1 MQMNKYLF
9 IDESGDPGIEINN
22 GASKSFT
29 MVAVLFDDVLEM
41 ETVSLEIKKL
51 SRKLFKNDY
60 HEFHF
65 VHEKNIHRLE
75 FFKLISN
82 FNFKIL
88 TSITDKL
95 RVISE
100 GNIYKK
106 SLKEICSKI
115 ENDKFLYSFKFDG
128 TVSKSYKFGVE
139 KELRLM
145 AKNNFLINKIKFANS
160 KNDSLIQ
167 LADMCAGIIRR
178 KQEEDTLNTNEMY
191 LHIKDKIE

>member
-1 MQMNKYLF
+1 MNKYLF
-9 IDESGDPGIEINN
+9 IDESGDPGLGVNS

-29 MVAVLFDDVLEM
+29 MVAILFDDLLEM

-75 FFKLISN
+75 FFKLIN
-82 FNFKIL
+82 QFNFKIL
-88 TSITDKL
+88 TSITEKT
-95 RVISE
+95 SE
-100 GNIYKK
+100 LMLDNIYKK

-115 ENDKFLYSFKFDG
+115 QNDKSTYSFKFDG

-139 KELRLM
+139 KELR
-145 AKNNFLINKIKFANS
+145 AISKNNFLVNKIKFANS

-167 LADMCAGIIRR
+167 LADMCAGVIRR
-178 KQEEDTLNTNEMY
+178 KREGYILTSNEMY
-191 LHIKDKIE
+191 SFIKDKIV

>member
-1 MQMNKYLF
+1 MNKYLF
-9 IDESGDPGIEINN
+9 IDESGDPGTDINN

-29 MVAVLFDDVLEM
+29 MVAILFDDILEM

-75 FFKLISN
+75 FFKLISS

-88 TSITDKL
+88 VSLTDKSSD
-95 RVISE
+95 ISI

-106 SLKEICSKI
+106 SLKEICNKI
-115 ENDKFLYSFKFDG
+115 QDDKFIYSFKFDG

-139 KELRLM
+139 KELRLL
-145 AKNNFLINKIKFANS
+145 AKNNFLINKIKFSNS

-167 LADMCAGIIRR
+167 LADMCAGVIRR
-178 KQEEDTLNTNEMY
+178 KQEENTLNTNEMY
-191 LHIKDKIE
+191 MHIKGKIE